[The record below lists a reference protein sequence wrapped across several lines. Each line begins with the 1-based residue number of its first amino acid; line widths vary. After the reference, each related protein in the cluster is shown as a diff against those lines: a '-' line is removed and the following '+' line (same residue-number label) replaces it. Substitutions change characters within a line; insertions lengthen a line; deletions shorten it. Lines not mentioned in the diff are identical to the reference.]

1 MSLKQSLGRTLHKFA
16 ADPLGTA
23 GSVWRKGVTDPLRYG
38 APPGI
43 GGAGAYDARRYWSN
57 RFARHAESLRGPGD
71 EGLSDEQN
79 RREYEAAG
87 AQFMALCRSLPLDY
101 AGANVLEI
109 GPGSGYYTDLL
120 RQLGVRRYTGLDIA
134 GSLLPALSARFDGF
148 AFAQADAA
156 ALPLAAREGG
166 GRQGESR
173 QGTFDLIAIIDVIEH
188 IVERRTLAA
197 ALGGLE
203 GLLAPG
209 GRLLIAP
216 LMESSGRHLFYV
228 HFWSQADVCACLPHL
243 RLEVLTPFRG
253 GELAAFVSG

>member
-23 GSVWRKGVTDPLRYG
+23 GSVWRKGVTDPLRYS
-38 APPGI
+38 APD
-43 GGAGAYDARRYWSN
+43 GAYDARRYWSN

-87 AQFMALCRSLPLDY
+87 AQFTALCRSLPLDY
-101 AGANVLEI
+101 AAANVLEI

-120 RQLGVRRYTGLDIA
+120 RGLGVRRYTGLDIA
-134 GSLLPALSARFDGF
+134 GSLLPALSERFGGF

-156 ALPLAAREGG
+156 ALPLAGG
-166 GRQGESR
+166 QG
-173 QGTFDLIAIIDVIEH
+173 QGAFDLIAIIDVIEH

-243 RLEVLTPFRG
+243 RLETATAFRG
-253 GELAAFVSG
+253 GELAAFVRG

>member
-23 GSVWRKGVTDPLRYG
+23 ANVWRKAVTDPLRYG
-38 APPGI
+38 APPGT
-43 GGAGAYDARRYWSN
+43 GSTGAYDARRYWSN

-79 RREYEAAG
+79 RREYAAAG
-87 AQFMALCRSLPLDY
+87 AQFLGLCRSLPLHY
-101 AGANVLEI
+101 AAANVLEI
-109 GPGSGYYTDLL
+109 GPGTGFYTDLL

-134 GSLLPALSARFDGF
+134 GSLLPALSERFAGF

-156 ALPLAAREGG
+156 ALPFAPAAGG
-166 GRQGESR
+166 PGPGA
-173 QGTFDLIAIIDVIEH
+173 FDLIAIIDVIEH

-216 LMESSGRHLFYV
+216 LMASSGRHLFYV

-243 RLEVLTPFRG
+243 RLETVTPFRG
-253 GELAAFVSG
+253 GELAAFVRPPTA